1 MFKKETTLH
10 MIRIRF
16 GTFSIDRITKS
27 LKANL
32 EYKLSHF
39 GGTAGLFNGFSIISV
54 FEVLTFGVSMGIFI
68 CKFSVKKV
76 YRSNIIK
83 VQEYQPKKKNYGNN
97 ISNLKQKIEAMER
110 ELMAYGNQMVE
121 RNLRIEVLNK
131 KMNKWLRNKQQ
142 LIKVILNCETCYK
155 GIDKKSILSSF

>member
-1 MFKKETTLH
+1 
-10 MIRIRF
+10 
-16 GTFSIDRITKS
+16 
-27 LKANL
+27 
-32 EYKLSHF
+32 
-39 GGTAGLFNGFSIISV
+39 
-54 FEVLTFGVSMGIFI
+54 MGIFI

-76 YRSNIIK
+76 YQSNIIK

-131 KMNKWLRNKQQ
+131 KMNNMIEK
-142 LIKVILNCETCYK
+142 
-155 GIDKKSILSSF
+155 